1 MYWCSIF
8 LTGEWANV
16 DFTYAGS
23 RLCIFYATFPNVGLV
38 QLRADRDVRKE
49 SIVKGIRIFNGQSTK
64 GCTRVLRSLVCS
76 LAGVCLFACLSVCV
90 CHEMNGLRGSSLS
103 VPKRVSQV

>member
-1 MYWCSIF
+1 MLY
-8 LTGEWANV
+8 LPDRRVGECGFHLRRLAAMHLLRDFSECRIGATSSRQGCPEGEHSERDPYLQRAN
-16 DFTYAGS
+16 
-23 RLCIFYATFPNVGLV
+23 
-38 QLRADRDVRKE
+38 
-49 SIVKGIRIFNGQSTK
+49 TK
-64 GCTRVLRSLVCS
+64 GCTRVLRALVCS